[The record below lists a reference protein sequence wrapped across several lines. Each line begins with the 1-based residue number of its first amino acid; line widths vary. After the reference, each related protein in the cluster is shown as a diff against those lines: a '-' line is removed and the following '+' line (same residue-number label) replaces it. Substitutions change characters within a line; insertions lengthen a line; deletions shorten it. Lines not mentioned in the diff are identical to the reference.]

1 MMTVPKRTSETRPAR
16 PGARGLTWPAVLAR
30 PPALAKHPVPPGPP
44 VPERPRLL
52 ARPPW
57 LTACV
62 FAVTAAVS
70 AAQFADHAI
79 LTGLERTPA
88 GLSGDWWR
96 SFTALFV
103 QDGGLPGTLFNL
115 AFLLV
120 IGSVAEQVFSRRRWL
135 LLYFI
140 PGLAGEFVAYSWQP
154 TGAGNSVAVCGLA
167 GGLILLML
175 TGAVPPP
182 WAAPPAV
189 LCWLAALAATVGRGG
204 IWAAAAIFAVGIPAL
219 PRMRQRGW
227 PVGRIVAVA
236 GLAEAAVLMALAN
249 IHGAALAAGVAL
261 AAVLVLLIP

>member
-1 MMTVPKRTSETRPAR
+1 MMTVRKRASETRPASPR
-16 PGARGLTWPAVLAR
+16 APGLAWAAALAR
-30 PPALAKHPVPPGPP
+30 HPA
-44 VPERPRLL
+44 L

-70 AAQFADHAI
+70 AAQFADHSV
-79 LTGLERTPA
+79 LTVLERTPA

-103 QDGGLPGTLFNL
+103 QDGGVAGTIFNL

-120 IGSVAEQVFSRRRWL
+120 IGSIAEQAFSRRRWL

-140 PGLAGEFVAYSWQP
+140 PGLAGEFAGYAWQP

-167 GGLILLML
+167 GGLILVML

-182 WAAPPAV
+182 WPAPLAV
-189 LCWLAALAATVGRGG
+189 LCWLGALAATVSPGG
-204 IWAAAAIFAVGIPAL
+204 IWAAVAIFAVGMPAVA
-219 PRMRQRGW
+219 RMRPRGW
-227 PVGRIVAVA
+227 PAARIVAVA
-236 GLAEAAVLMALAN
+236 GLAEAVILMALAN
-249 IHGAALAAGVAL
+249 IHGAALAAGIAVAGAL
-261 AAVLVLLIP
+261 ALVP